1 MIVSVWASTCY
12 YIFFCIIKTPQNVK
26 FIHVYKSPVI
36 SAGVSG
42 RPLCFLVTPL
52 PPPNFSQDKYGFMGL
67 IIFTVKPCYTDI
79 EGTVEIVHFD

>member
-36 SAGVSG
+36 SAGVTE
-42 RPLCFLVTPL
+42 RETPL
-52 PPPNFSQDKYGFMGL
+52 LSSNAPPSPQFYPSQIWFHGSHYIYG
-67 IIFTVKPCYTDI
+67 
-79 EGTVEIVHFD
+79 